1 MKFRKKKK
9 PLLFILPGIVFMV
22 FGQPR
27 ATETVVLVKFPPQKI
42 SLIMKNALWTYTV
55 SSFVFVINNGEE
67 TFVRIEQ
74 S

>member
-1 MKFRKKKK
+1 M
-9 PLLFILPGIVFMV
+9 IMV
-22 FGQPR
+22 FGQPG
-27 ATETVVLVKFPPQKI
+27 ATETSVLVKFPPQKI
-42 SLIMKNALWTYTV
+42 SLIMKNAPLTYIL

>member
-1 MKFRKKKK
+1 MK
-9 PLLFILPGIVFMV
+9 PLLFTLPGIMIMV
-22 FGQPR
+22 FGQPG
-27 ATETVVLVKFPPQKI
+27 ATETSVLVKFPPQKI
-42 SLIMKNALWTYTV
+42 SLIMKNAPWTYIL